1 MQQAMNDPR
10 QQDGADPVARMG
22 QGMLWIFWLL
32 ILGGGTWLF
41 SALSESRER
50 AERTPA
56 AQIYDEI
63 IEVRLTRGRGGHY
76 MADGLIDGRPATFLL
91 DTGATS
97 VVVPAE
103 QAAGLGLERG
113 QRIEIRTASGRDHAW
128 LTRID
133 RLEIG
138 PLILHDVEG
147 AIAPGLEDTV
157 LLGMSALGRLE
168 MNQRDG
174 ILVLTQRR

>member
-1 MQQAMNDPR
+1 MSDPR
-10 QQDGADPVARMG
+10 EHNSTDPVQRMG

-32 ILGGGTWLF
+32 VLGGGTWLF
-41 SALSESRER
+41 SAWSDSRER
-50 AERTPA
+50 AERTPV
-56 AQIYDEI
+56 AQVYDNL
-63 IEVRLTRGRGGHY
+63 IEVRLERGRGGHY

-97 VVVPAE
+97 VVVPAD
-103 QAAGLGLERG
+103 QAARLGLERG
-113 QRIEIRTASGRDHAW
+113 PRIEIRTASGRDHAW

-133 RLEIG
+133 HLEIG
-138 PLILHDVEG
+138 PITLRDVDG

-157 LLGMSALGRLE
+157 LLGMSALERLE

-174 ILVLTQRR
+174 VLVLTQRR